1 MARKAADDRIG
12 PYMPRPGPVVR
23 VLVARVIEAE
33 QIEGRI
39 LTAAGMISIGHNAAG
54 LAAGPGCVY
63 RMQPRDGLSGCV
75 QHSRYDALDSGSQ
88 FVEVAGP
95 ECVCVAPTQSITP
108 GSVLAARIRTS
119 RSRNACISSKSQMTR
134 TRGRACVVAAL
145 RARAWA

>member
-39 LTAAGMISIGHNAAG
+39 LTDAGMISIGHNAAG

-75 QHSRYDALDSGSQ
+75 QNSRYDALDSGVQ
-88 FVEVAGP
+88 FP
-95 ECVCVAPTQSITP
+95 PRLLWQP
-108 GSVLAARIRTS
+108 GRRG
-119 RSRNACISSKSQMTR
+119 CR
-134 TRGRACVVAAL
+134 TRVRMRRPDPEHHAGQ
-145 RARAWA
+145 RARSPHSHLAQQECMYI